1 MLVERKGRN
10 ATVVGTALVH
20 KPGIEGGIVGDM
32 GGKEVQGNHSL
43 KIGSGSH
50 EHDGPFMIVMME
62 EEV

>member
-1 MLVERKGRN
+1 M
-10 ATVVGTALVH
+10 VGTALVH

-50 EHDGPFMIVMME
+50 EHAGPFMIVMME